1 MERLRGYVSHLL
13 RHQTRGDGPHDA
25 ASCRIMQIMEFCG
38 QRREVVVSQLGTE
51 SYCVDTFQRSLLPNA
66 AQHQVVGTLILDR
79 VA

>member
-1 MERLRGYVSHLL
+1 MGRMM
-13 RHQTRGDGPHDA
+13 PHHA
-25 ASCRIMQIMEFCG
+25 ASCSFMEFCG